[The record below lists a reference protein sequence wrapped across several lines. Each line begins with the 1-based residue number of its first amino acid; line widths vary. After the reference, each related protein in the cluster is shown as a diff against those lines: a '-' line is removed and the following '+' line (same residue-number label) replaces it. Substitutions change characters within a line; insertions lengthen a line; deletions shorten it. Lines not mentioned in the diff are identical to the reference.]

1 MLIVL
6 PPRLAATYFNC
17 IMFMV
22 ASSVVLTVVVLN
34 YHHRTPSTHT
44 MPNWVSG
51 GLGQDTQDPSS
62 KEALKMPRWVSQDD
76 LIALHRNALNPPCA
90 SPLRLSLTAVWL
102 STSGEET
109 LLKYYLYPFLLT
121 LYFIPTFPFVPN
133 VVNTSTATR
142 TICPATPLS
151 TAAA

>member
-1 MLIVL
+1 MVL

-76 LIALHRNALNPPCA
+76 LIALQRNALNPPLCF
-90 SPLRLSLTAVWL
+90 SSTPLPHRCVWL
-102 STSGEET
+102 STSGEEI
-109 LLKYYLYPFLLT
+109 LLQYYLYPSLLT
-121 LYFIPTFPFVPN
+121 LYFIPLFPFVPN

-142 TICPATPLS
+142 TICPATQLS
-151 TAAA
+151 TAAT